1 MMLFRPERHRI
12 PTGKTPEEVS
22 DSLLSKQAVQAS
34 KQYKQYRAEKD
45 GGQEIEPTPLPLQ
58 PSSQKNGNGGGFD
71 E

>member
-45 GGQEIEPTPLPLQ
+45 AGQIPAPLPL
-58 PSSQKNGNGGGFD
+58 PLVASTQKSIGSGDGND
-71 E
+71 